1 MANDLSSLSVQH
13 THVPS
18 QRRQEVCGYAPQG
31 CDGKP
36 DELQGASHEPE
47 EHLADIFA
55 YMLGKKK
62 GDKEGREEAYGSQ
75 QQDV

>member
-55 YMLGKKK
+55 YMLWQE
-62 GDKEGREEAYGSQ
+62 EGYEDRRAEAYSSQ
-75 QQDV
+75 YQDI